1 MRTAVPGKP
10 ELAERTLETM
20 APVELPAQPQRPRA
34 GAARKIFR
42 LILWPVLRV
51 LEPRFADT
59 NRRLEATHR
68 SLHEESAHTRDV
80 FELEI
85 RRLEAS
91 LDAFGVAGRE
101 VMSFVGVEL
110 RSLRD
115 EMQAMSESI
124 AELRA
129 RLDQL
134 S

>member
-1 MRTAVPGKP
+1 MP
-10 ELAERTLETM
+10 
-20 APVELPAQPQRPRA
+20 PVGVPAQPQALRP
-34 GAARKIFR
+34 GAAKRIIR
-42 LILWPVLRV
+42 VIVWPLLRV

-59 NRRLEATHR
+59 NRRLDDTRR
-68 SLHEESAHTRDV
+68 SIHEESARTRDV
-80 FELEI
+80 LELEI